1 VNGTHP
7 RIGLL
12 IPSSNLVM
20 ERDLHR
26 ELDSWAEVHTARM
39 YMVETT
45 RDGEQHMLDV
55 EAEPAVRR
63 IATVEP
69 DLIVFGCTSAS
80 SLHGRDYDDEFR
92 GRLSEIAGVP
102 VLGVLAS
109 VIEELADAGPVA
121 LFTPYVDELTGTIAD
136 SLVADGIDVISKTGL
151 GIEKNLDIGELEPD
165 DIVREVGA
173 LDLGPAETLFCSC
186 TNLRAY
192 EVRQR
197 LAEKTGRRVVT
208 SNQAV
213 VARLQDRL
221 RRA

>member
-1 VNGTHP
+1 MKGTRP
-7 RIGLL
+7 RVGLL

-26 ELDSWAEVHTARM
+26 ELDPWAEVHTARM

-45 RDGEQHMLDV
+45 RDGEQSMLDV
-55 EAEPAVRR
+55 EAEPAARR
-63 IATVEP
+63 IATIEP
-69 DLIVFGCTSAS
+69 DVVVFGCTSAS

-92 GRLSEIAGVP
+92 GRLSEIVGAP
-102 VLGVLAS
+102 VIGVLAS
-109 VIEELADAGPVA
+109 VIEELSDAASVA

-136 SLVADGIDVISKTGL
+136 SLIADGVDVISKKGL

-165 DIVREVGA
+165 DIVRAVAA
-173 LDLGPAETLFCSC
+173 LDLGRADTLFCSC

-192 EVRQR
+192 EVRPQ
-197 LAEKTGRRVVT
+197 LAEKTGRRIVT

-221 RRA
+221 GHA